1 MIDEIIGSLRWEK
14 TTRIIYSNHKPI
26 IERLDTWKQPEETE
40 TLLALPK
47 PRHVDTQR

>member
-26 IERLDTWKQPEETE
+26 IERLDTWKQPEEME
-40 TLLALPK
+40 TLLPLPK